1 MYDIDFG
8 RNIRRTKDYL
18 DPISLDNIYLME
30 DQVAEESEFLLLIEE
45 DVNWASIEEPLAT
58 MTLEDNDDDDV
69 VVLDEDDGDN
79 DVVLTN
85 ANTHVF
91 YGLDVDPFEGQ
102 EQMILCNLC

>member
-18 DPISLDNIYLME
+18 DPISLDNIVLME
-30 DQVAEESEFLLLIEE
+30 DQVSEESEFLLLIEE

-58 MTLEDNDDDDV
+58 MTLEDDDDDDV
-69 VVLDEDDGDN
+69 VVIFDEDDGEN

-85 ANTHVF
+85 ANTHVY
-91 YGLDVDPFEGQ
+91 YGPDVDPFEGW
-102 EQMILCNLC
+102 E